1 MSEHNGYIALHR
13 KLLDNPVVCKDA
25 DHLAI
30 WVWLLLKASWKESD
44 VFFNGERI
52 TLKPGDL
59 PPISRRTIAKDLN
72 ISDSKVQRVL
82 KFFEN
87 EHQIE
92 QRTNHQSRLISIVS
106 WGKYQGCEPPI
117 EPRVNHERTT
127 SEPRVNTI
135 EESNNSNKF
144 NKGKKDIYSDLPEPL
159 KDALKD
165 FEQMRVRIK
174 HPMTDRAKTILLNKL
189 NQLAGDDTELKIKI
203 LEQSMFHSWQGVF
216 PLNEEEYQKKPQP
229 IDEYEQAGLDI
240 LDSIL

>member
-44 VFFNGERI
+44 VLFNGKRI

-82 KFFEN
+82 KFFES
-87 EHQIE
+87 EQQIE
-92 QRTNHQSRLISIVS
+92 QRVNHQSRLISIVS
-106 WGKYQGCEPPI
+106 WDKYQGSEPPT

-135 EESNNSNKF
+135 EESNKGNNGNKGNNSNKERGRF
-144 NKGKKDIYSDLPEPL
+144 TPPTLSEVENYIREKGYHINAESFIAFYESKNWMVGKNKMSKWKS
-159 KDALKD
+159 AVATW
-165 FEQMRVRIK
+165 EQRWK
-174 HPMTDRAKTILLNKL
+174 EEHPGYTR
-189 NQLAGDDTELKIKI
+189 
-203 LEQSMFHSWQGVF
+203 F
-216 PLNEEEYQKKPQP
+216 
-229 IDEYEQAGLDI
+229 DEYDNGTDQDGVRETEGWDTIFGA
-240 LDSIL
+240 